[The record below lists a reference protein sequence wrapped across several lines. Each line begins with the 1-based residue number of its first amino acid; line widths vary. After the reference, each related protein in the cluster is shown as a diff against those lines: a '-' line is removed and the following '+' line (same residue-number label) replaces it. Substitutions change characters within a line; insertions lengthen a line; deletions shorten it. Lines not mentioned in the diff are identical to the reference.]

1 MRLNFPRRLAVA
13 IGSLILCAATSAAL
27 ASTVRV
33 HYDTGYGNRIT
44 VRGSAA
50 PLSWTAGA
58 NATWTTGNVWTYSWP
73 DSAGDVDIK
82 PLVNDA
88 TWSTGANY
96 RVKAGAT
103 LDIYPFF
110 SAATGTMTTVGSIYS
125 PQLNNSRSLRIYL
138 PPSYY
143 KNSAKR
149 YPVLYMHDAQ
159 NLFSA
164 STAFGGVEWGVD
176 ETINRL
182 VGSGAMDEVI
192 VVGIDNTADRINEYT
207 PCCDAQYGG
216 GKVNQYESFIINT
229 VRPFINQSY
238 RTLTGNQN
246 TALMGSSLGGL
257 ASFYI
262 ARRNPAV
269 FAKSGGMSSSF
280 WWNNRYMVNT
290 VAAATGKVAGK
301 FYIDAGTLNDG
312 LADTTAMR
320 DAMVADGY
328 VQGADLYFYA
338 AQGASHNESSWAAR
352 VELPLKYLFP
362 WGSTTY

>member
-1 MRLNFPRRLAVA
+1 MKLNFPRLSACIGA
-13 IGSLILCAATSAAL
+13 IILCALGSSTW
-27 ASTVRV
+27 ASTVKV

-58 NATWTTGNVWTYSWP
+58 NATWTTGNVWTYTWP

-96 RVKAGAT
+96 RIKAGT
-103 LDIYPFF
+103 TVDIYPFF
-110 SAATGTMTTVGSIYS
+110 TAATGSTAFVSSIYS
-125 PQLNNSRSLRIYL
+125 PQLGNSRSLRIYL

-143 KNSAKR
+143 INTLKR

-182 VGSGAMDEVI
+182 VGTGVMDEVI
-192 VVGIDNTADRINEYT
+192 VVGIDNTADRIAEYT
-207 PCCDAQYGG
+207 PCCDPQYGG
-216 GKVNQYESFIINT
+216 GKLIQYESFIINT
-229 VRPFINQSY
+229 VKPFIDQSY
-238 RTLTGNQN
+238 RSLSTKQN
-246 TALMGSSLGGL
+246 TAIMGSSLGGL

-262 ARRNPAV
+262 ARRNPTV
-269 FAKSGGMSSSF
+269 FSKSGGMSSSF
-280 WWNNRYMVNT
+280 WWNNQDMVKT
-290 VAAATGKVAGK
+290 VVAASGKVAGK
-301 FYIDAGTLNDG
+301 FYIDAGTSNDG

-328 VQGADLYFYA
+328 VQGVDMYYYV
-338 AQGASHNESSWAAR
+338 AQGASHNETSWAAR
-352 VELPLKYLFP
+352 VERPLTYLFP